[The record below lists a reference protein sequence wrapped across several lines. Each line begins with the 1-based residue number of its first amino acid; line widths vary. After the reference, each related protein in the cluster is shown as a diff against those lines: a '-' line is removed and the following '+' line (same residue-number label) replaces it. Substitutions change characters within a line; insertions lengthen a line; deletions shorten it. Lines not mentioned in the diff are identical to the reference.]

1 MEYDLQ
7 ILENGGLSVQDGL
20 GYTGGKEKYI
30 SAIQRYFKNYEA
42 NRKAV
47 EEFFEKGD
55 TENYMIKVHS
65 LKSNSRMIGALKL
78 GDAFEEL
85 ENAAK
90 TGDTEIIKDKTSGVL
105 EEYAGI
111 IELIRPIGEAE
122 SVAVSGEISADE
134 AKTTAAGVLEALND
148 YDDIKAKELAIKL
161 SGYPFRIT
169 QSQMLKEAI
178 DLISDYSY
186 DEASELIE
194 KIVPAIE

>member
-47 EEFFEKGD
+47 EEFLEKGD

-90 TGDTEIIKDKTSGVL
+90 TGDTGIIKDKTSGVL

-186 DEASELIE
+186 DEAAELIK